1 MKIMNFLSRYKF
13 LIIAFLVSFG
23 AAGVSVAYLLSQN
36 ESTTQTMYQSGTQ
49 DSSVAQN
56 GLNNDMY
63 QNVVVPSESV
73 LQSTSDETKSQLL
86 YLIEEEKLAHDV
98 YQKMYDLYGAR
109 IFSNITKSEAG
120 HQSRVLAL
128 LEARDIT
135 DPRSSQVGV
144 FADQSLQKLYA
155 ELIAQGSQSL
165 EEAYKVGVAI
175 EEMDIADI
183 KQDLKT
189 LDPSQTDIETVLE
202 ALLQGSENHLRAFNR
217 QVR

>member
-1 MKIMNFLSRYKF
+1 
-13 LIIAFLVSFG
+13 
-23 AAGVSVAYLLSQN
+23 
-36 ESTTQTMYQSGTQ
+36 MYQPGTQ

-128 LEARDIT
+128 LEARDIP
-135 DPRSSQVGV
+135 DPRSSQAGV

>member
-23 AAGVSVAYLLSQN
+23 VAGVSVAYLLSQN

-63 QNVVVPSESV
+63 QNVVVPPESV

-183 KQDLKT
+183 KQDLTT

>member
-23 AAGVSVAYLLSQN
+23 VAGVSVAYLLSQN

-63 QNVVVPSESV
+63 QNVVVPPESV

-183 KQDLKT
+183 KQDLTT

-202 ALLQGSENHLRAFNR
+202 ALLQGNENHLRAFNR

>member
-23 AAGVSVAYLLSQN
+23 VAGVSVAYLLSQN

-63 QNVVVPSESV
+63 QNVVVPPESV

-128 LEARDIT
+128 LEARDIP
-135 DPRSSQVGV
+135 DPRSSQAGV

>member
-23 AAGVSVAYLLSQN
+23 VAGVSVAYLLSQN
-36 ESTTQTMYQSGTQ
+36 ESTTQTMYQPGTQ